1 MVLDGIEIKVDKKR
15 IKNIYIRIKPPA
27 GDVVISAPLHMRDED
42 IYIFAESKLAWI
54 KNHRRKYEG
63 AVSRRLVSGEK
74 LYLWGNPYTLVIKE
88 GRSRAE
94 TAGENIIIY
103 VPQGSSFEQRQAAL
117 NEFYRRE
124 LLQKISELAPLWEQ
138 VTGLFADEWR
148 VRDMQTRW
156 GSCNT
161 VRKRIWLSLKMAPYP
176 VCCLE
181 YVIVHELCHLLVP
194 NHGADFKA
202 LMDRFC
208 PEWKKVKRLLNGGYY
223 V

>member
-1 MVLDGIEIKVDKKR
+1 MVLDGIEIKLDKKR

-63 AVSRRLVSGEK
+63 AADRLLVSGEK
-74 LYLWGNPYTLVIKE
+74 LYLWGRAYALVIKE
-88 GRSRAE
+88 GRGRAE
-94 TAGENIIIY
+94 ASGESIVIY
-103 VPQGSSFEQRQAAL
+103 APQGSSFEQRQAEL
-117 NEFYRRE
+117 NSLYRRE
-124 LLQKISELAPLWEQ
+124 LSQKISELAPLWEQ
-138 VTGLFADEWR
+138 RTGLFADEWR
-148 VRDMQTRW
+148 VRDMKTRW

-161 VRKRIWLSLKMAPYP
+161 VRKRIWLSLKLAEKP

-194 NHGADFKA
+194 NHGADFKV
-202 LMDRFC
+202 LMDRFY
-208 PEWKKVKRLLNGGYY
+208 PDWKKVKKLLNGGYY

>member
-88 GRSRAE
+88 DRSRAE

-103 VPQGSSFEQRQAAL
+103 VPQSSSFEQRQAAL

-138 VTGLFADEWR
+138 ATGLFADEWR

-161 VRKRIWLSLKMAPYP
+161 VRKRIWLSLAPYP

>member
-27 GDVVISAPLHMRDED
+27 GDVVISAPQHMSDED

-54 KNHRRKYEG
+54 KKHRRKYEG
-63 AVSRRLVSGEK
+63 AGNHLFVSGEK
-74 LYLWGNPYTLVIKE
+74 FYLWGSPYTLVIKE
-88 GRSRAE
+88 GRGRAE
-94 TAGENIIIY
+94 TAGESIIIY
-103 VPQGSSFEQRQAAL
+103 VPHGSTFEQRQAVL

-124 LLQKISELAPLWEQ
+124 LSQKISELAPQWEQ
-138 VTGLFADEWR
+138 ATGLFADEWR
-148 VRDMQTRW
+148 VRDMKTRW

-161 VRKRIWLSLKMAPYP
+161 VRKRIWLSLKLASYP

-202 LMDRFC
+202 LMDKFY

>member
-27 GDVVISAPLHMRDED
+27 GDVVISAPLYMRDED

-54 KNHRRKYEG
+54 KKHRRKYEG

-74 LYLWGNPYTLVIKE
+74 LYLWGREYALVIKE
-88 GRSRAE
+88 GRGRAE
-94 TAGENIIIY
+94 VSGESIIIY
-103 VPQGSSFEQRQAAL
+103 APQGSSFEQRQAEL
-117 NEFYRRE
+117 NSLYRRE
-124 LLQKISELAPLWEQ
+124 LSQKISELAPLWEQ
-138 VTGLFADEWR
+138 RTGLFTDEWR
-148 VRDMQTRW
+148 IRDMKTRW

-161 VRKRIWLSLKMAPYP
+161 VRKRIWLSLKLAEKPI
-176 VCCLE
+176 CCLE

-202 LMDRFC
+202 LMDRFY
-208 PEWKKVKRLLNGGYY
+208 PDWKKVKKLLNGGYY

>member
-1 MVLDGIEIKVDKKR
+1 MSDADIESILDRKRGWIEK
-15 IKNIYIRIKPPA
+15 
-27 GDVVISAPLHMRDED
+27 
-42 IYIFAESKLAWI
+42 
-54 KNHRRKYEG
+54 HRGQMLEK
-63 AVSRRLVSGEK
+63 ARLRPQNFESGE
-74 LYLWGNPYTLVIKE
+74 TLRVLGKPF
-88 GRSRAE
+88 RLRAE
-94 TAGENIIIY
+94 EGGTPGVAISGGE
-103 VPQGSSFEQRQAAL
+103 VVLTMRPGSTREQREAAVI
-117 NEFYRRE
+117 EFYRT
-124 LLQKISELAPLWEQ
+124 ILAPVAEEYLTLWQ
-138 VTGLFADEWR
+138 DRTGLGCREWHTKK
-148 VRDMQTRW
+148 MKTRW

-161 VRKRIWLSLKMAPYP
+161 VRKRIWLSLKLASYP

>member
-1 MVLDGIEIKVDKKR
+1 M
-15 IKNIYIRIKPPA
+15 
-27 GDVVISAPLHMRDED
+27 
-42 IYIFAESKLAWI
+42 
-54 KNHRRKYEG
+54 
-63 AVSRRLVSGEK
+63 
-74 LYLWGNPYTLVIKE
+74 
-88 GRSRAE
+88 
-94 TAGENIIIY
+94 
-103 VPQGSSFEQRQAAL
+103 
-117 NEFYRRE
+117 
-124 LLQKISELAPLWEQ
+124 QKISELAPLWEQ
-138 VTGLFADEWR
+138 ATGLFADEWR

-161 VRKRIWLSLKMAPYP
+161 VRKRIWLSLKLAPYP

>member
-27 GDVVISAPLHMRDED
+27 GEVVISAPLHMRDED
-42 IYIFAESKLAWI
+42 IYSFAESKLEWI
-54 KNHRRKYEG
+54 KNRRRKYEG
-63 AVSRRLVSGEK
+63 AGSLRLVSGEK
-74 LYLWGNPYTLVIKE
+74 IYLWGSPYALVIKE
-88 GRSRAE
+88 GRGRAE
-94 TAGENIIIY
+94 ASGESIIIY
-103 VPQGSSFEQRQAAL
+103 APQDSSFEQRRAEL
-117 NEFYRRE
+117 NSLYRRE
-124 LLQKISELAPLWEQ
+124 LSKNISELAPQWEQ
-138 VTGLFADEWR
+138 RTGLFADEWR
-148 VRDMQTRW
+148 IRDMKTRW

-161 VRKRIWLSLKMAPYP
+161 VRRRIWLSLGLVEKP

-202 LMDRFC
+202 LMDRFY
-208 PEWKKVKRLLNGGYY
+208 PDWKKVKKLLNGGHY